1 MKERW
6 KNYVMFL
13 IVKLFAFFFLLFK
26 DQKYTHTK
34 MYMVILRKIWFY
46 HCILENVY
54 FRFSLVSKIF
64 LEKKKNLYLNTHESV
79 TDISNF
85 AACQI

>member
-1 MKERW
+1 MS
-6 KNYVMFL
+6 FL

-46 HCILENVY
+46 HCILEKV
-54 FRFSLVSKIF
+54 K
-64 LEKKKNLYLNTHESV
+64 EK
-79 TDISNF
+79 
-85 AACQI
+85 